1 MYQIWGPE
9 LSYRLQ
15 GFIAGVDCG
24 LNFFFDNP
32 KMDFVNSLMNNKVGT
47 NIITLGPQARPL
59 RAVNGKLQA
68 SFENRSL
75 ETPSAIALE
84 ASGSGVQDLN

>member
-1 MYQIWGPE
+1 MYQIGGPE
-9 LSYRLQ
+9 LPYRLQ
-15 GFIAGVDCG
+15 GFIAGFDCG
-24 LNFFFDNP
+24 LNFFFDDP
-32 KMDFVNSLMNNKVGT
+32 KMDFVNPPMDNKVGT

-75 ETPSAIALE
+75 EAPSAIDLE
-84 ASGSGVQDLN
+84 ASESGVQDLN

>member
-1 MYQIWGPE
+1 
-9 LSYRLQ
+9 
-15 GFIAGVDCG
+15 
-24 LNFFFDNP
+24 
-32 KMDFVNSLMNNKVGT
+32 MDFVSPPMNNKVGT

-75 ETPSAIALE
+75 EAPSVIVVE
-84 ASGSGVQDLN
+84 ASESGVHDLN